1 MNMGGAW
8 RNMVR
13 VACYVSID
21 IYDWDKNDIKLMVR
35 DIRCV
40 ETVVDFLRAYQN
52 TFGVDMK
59 DKIEWAFLADIEIRE
74 EYYASKEK
82 EEEE

>member
-1 MNMGGAW
+1 MGGAW

-21 IYDWDKNDIKLMVR
+21 IYDWDKNDIELMVR

-52 TFGVDMK
+52 TFGVDMR
-59 DKIEWAFLADIEIRE
+59 DKIEWAFLADMKIQE
-74 EYYASKEK
+74 EYYASKDK

>member
-1 MNMGGAW
+1 MGGAW

-13 VACYVSID
+13 VACYVSTD
-21 IYDWDKNDIKLMVR
+21 IYDWGKNEIELMVE

-59 DKIEWAFLADIEIRE
+59 DKIEWAFLADIKIQE

>member
-1 MNMGGAW
+1 MGGAW

-59 DKIEWAFLADIEIRE
+59 DKIEWAFLADIKIQE

>member
-1 MNMGGAW
+1 MASAYWWM
-8 RNMVR
+8 RKL
-13 VACYVSID
+13 ACYVCID
-21 IYDWDKNDIKLMVR
+21 IYDWDKDDIELMVA

-59 DKIEWAFLADIEIRE
+59 DKIEWALLAEV
-74 EYYASKEK
+74 
-82 EEEE
+82 

>member
-1 MNMGGAW
+1 MGGAW
-8 RNMVR
+8 RNMR
-13 VACYVSID
+13 KLACYVSTNID
-21 IYDWDKNDIKLMVR
+21 DWGKNEIELMVA

-59 DKIEWAFLADIEIRE
+59 DKIEWALLAEV
-74 EYYASKEK
+74 
-82 EEEE
+82 

>member
-1 MNMGGAW
+1 MGGAW

-13 VACYVSID
+13 VACFVSVD
-21 IYDWDKNDIKLMVR
+21 IYDWDKNDIELMVR

-40 ETVVDFLRAYQN
+40 ETVVDFLKAYQN
-52 TFGVDMK
+52 IFGVDMK
-59 DKIEWAFLADIEIRE
+59 DKIEWAFLADIKIRE

>member
-1 MNMGGAW
+1 MGGAW

-13 VACYVSID
+13 VACFVSVD
-21 IYDWDKNDIKLMVR
+21 IYDWDKNDIELMVR

-40 ETVVDFLRAYQN
+40 ETVVDFLKAYQN
-52 TFGVDMK
+52 IFGVDMK
-59 DKIEWAFLADIEIRE
+59 DKIEWAYLADIKIRE